1 VNGFRV
7 ACFSYFSEKGFYEN
21 NSTINRNCAKSL
33 SSALPKV
40 FDRGIRVSFGMP
52 SGFAPY
58 IFHIRLNQDR
68 NLHYNLFDFL

>member
-1 VNGFRV
+1 M
-7 ACFSYFSEKGFYEN
+7 
-21 NSTINRNCAKSL
+21 
-33 SSALPKV
+33 PKV

-68 NLHYNLFDFL
+68 NLHYNLFLIFYNNIQKNNIFANNLKKHQIHKLIIQV